1 MAVGW
6 RVRNSKRLASET
18 GQAHVSVGSKAA
30 LTAPKSNFRFSPRKR
45 TQVGHRAMSEKCQ
58 ERKPASFMRLL
69 SRALPANWYGKLKNR
84 AVGVRLDKPQ
94 FAAAACNQGGR
105 DGEPQSHTT
114 RFCRKER
121 IEYALSV

>member
-45 TQVGHRAMSEKCQ
+45 TQVGHRAMSEKCHKLTSSALFDDLVGTQ
-58 ERKPASFMRLL
+58 QSRRWNCDAKPRCS
-69 SRALPANWYGKLKNR
+69 LKIQHELELCG
-84 AVGVRLDKPQ
+84 AVDR
-94 FAAAACNQGGR
+94 
-105 DGEPQSHTT
+105 
-114 RFCRKER
+114 RF
-121 IEYALSV
+121 S